1 MVIIQ
6 YCTVSWQPLP
16 LFKNNEILITMQ
28 ARTLNLNERV
38 VFLDYLRVIACFMV
52 IMVHSCEFFF
62 IDGDSIGI
70 RSISD
75 AFWVSVV
82 DSALR
87 ASVPLFV
94 MASAYL
100 LLPLK
105 GNTKDFAKRRFV
117 RVVVPF
123 IIWSVL
129 YAVLPYFWGE
139 FSLADVQSNLLQLLF
154 NFTPASGHLWFVYML
169 IGLYLFMPVFSPW
182 LKTVSKR
189 GEECFL
195 LIWFISTFWH
205 YAKLYAGDLY
215 GECYWNEFHMF
226 WYFSGFIGYLVLGHY
241 IRTYV
246 NWSLK
251 KSLSIG
257 IPCFVGGY
265 LFTAIVYYNNTF
277 TATTLKELEL
287 SWRFCSFNVVLMTF
301 GLFVILKNISYQGK
315 WVYGIVK
322 EISRLSYVIYLMHI
336 FLLGFSYQLLGAYFS
351 TPVTI
356 LLVGSSTISVCCI
369 LSKILTYLPGSKYI
383 TGA

>member
-6 YCTVSWQPLP
+6 YCTVSLQLLP

-28 ARTLNLNERV
+28 VRTLNLNNRV
-38 VFLDYLRVIACFMV
+38 IFLDYLRVIACFMV

-62 IDGDSIGI
+62 INGDSIGI
-70 RSISD
+70 RSVSD
-75 AFWVSVV
+75 GFWVSVI

-105 GNTKDFAKRRFV
+105 GSTTDFFKRRFV

-123 IIWSVL
+123 IIWSLL
-129 YAVLPYFWGE
+129 YAVLPYFWSE
-139 FSLADVQSNLLQLLF
+139 FSLADIQSNLFQLLF

-195 LIWFISTFWH
+195 LIWLFTTFWH
-205 YAKLYAGDLY
+205 YAKLYVGDLY

-246 NWSLK
+246 DWSLR

-257 IPCFVGGY
+257 IPCFIAGY

-277 TATTLKELEL
+277 TATTLQELEL
-287 SWRFCSFNVVLMTF
+287 SWRFCSFNVGLMTF
-301 GLFVILKNISYQGK
+301 GLFIIFKKISYQGK
-315 WVYGIVK
+315 WVYGIVQ

-336 FLLGFSYQLLGAYFS
+336 FLLGFSYQLLGGYFS

-356 LLVGSSTISVCCI
+356 LLVGSSTIVSCCI
-369 LSKILTYLPGSKYI
+369 LSKLLTYLPGSKYI